1 MSSVSSPPSA
11 ARLRHQVVKDQS
23 KFVNASEGKEYSH
36 LFDQHQGVSRVRIY
50 AHLGVFPEKM
60 MAKGKVAGGQDRRTI
75 LVDLVP
81 GSVQN
86 RE

>member
-1 MSSVSSPPSA
+1 
-11 ARLRHQVVKDQS
+11 
-23 KFVNASEGKEYSH
+23 
-36 LFDQHQGVSRVRIY
+36 
-50 AHLGVFPEKM
+50 M